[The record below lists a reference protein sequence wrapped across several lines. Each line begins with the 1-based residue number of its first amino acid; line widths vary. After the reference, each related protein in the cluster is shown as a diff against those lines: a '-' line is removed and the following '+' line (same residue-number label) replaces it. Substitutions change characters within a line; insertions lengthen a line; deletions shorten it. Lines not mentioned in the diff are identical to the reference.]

1 MKKRKTG
8 QNLLNISKEKLY
20 NRMSSIKTLFCYFLG
35 GIIRE
40 KWSTYVSIIDI
51 YVILSSLVDSFER
64 RIIGFLY

>member
-1 MKKRKTG
+1 
-8 QNLLNISKEKLY
+8 
-20 NRMSSIKTLFCYFLG
+20 MSSIKTLFCYFLG